1 MPFILKGGT
10 CLLFFVKAP
19 CETVCGYRYY
29 CCATKLPLKK
39 EQKFDL
45 YLYKFNDLW

>member
-1 MPFILKGGT
+1 MPVIPLCPLASG
-10 CLLFFVKAP
+10 LLAFY
-19 CETVCGYRYY
+19 GQI
-29 CCATKLPLKK
+29 K